1 MVVSGFPL
9 SHELKVRGLINQIT
23 SDSLIERLDS
33 EQLTFYIGF
42 DPTAESLHVGN
53 LLGLMMAKR
62 LQLYGHR
69 PILLAGGGTG
79 MIGDPS
85 GRSSERNLLDEA
97 TLRRNTEAIRGQ
109 LSHFVDF
116 ENDHAALLLDNAEW
130 LSRLH
135 LIDFLRDVGK
145 HFTLAQMLAKESVK
159 SRLSDQGIS
168 FTEFSYMVLQAYD
181 FLQLF
186 DLHQCELQIGGSDQ
200 WGNMTAGV
208 DLIRRVRSATAHAMT
223 WPLVTKSD
231 GTKFGKSMGNAVWL
245 DPILT
250 PPYELYQFFVRV
262 EDSKVIEYLK
272 MFTFVPLEEI
282 FKLED
287 SNRTRP
293 ELREAHHRLAYEV
306 VSVVHGESQA
316 RLAEQ
321 ASKELFGRGREDLAL
336 ADDVPGIE
344 LGRQE
349 VETGITVV
357 DVLVRS
363 GLATS
368 RSNARRLI
376 EQGGIYAS
384 GERLTA
390 DVTIS
395 ELYGGEPI
403 LIRKGKKDYLMVRI
417 EA

>member
-1 MVVSGFPL
+1 
-9 SHELKVRGLINQIT
+9 
-23 SDSLIERLDS
+23 
-33 EQLTFYIGF
+33 
-42 DPTAESLHVGN
+42 
-53 LLGLMMAKR
+53 
-62 LQLYGHR
+62 
-69 PILLAGGGTG
+69 
-79 MIGDPS
+79 
-85 GRSSERNLLDEA
+85 
-97 TLRRNTEAIRGQ
+97 
-109 LSHFVDF
+109 
-116 ENDHAALLLDNAEW
+116 
-130 LSRLH
+130 
-135 LIDFLRDVGK
+135 
-145 HFTLAQMLAKESVK
+145 
-159 SRLSDQGIS
+159 
-168 FTEFSYMVLQAYD
+168 
-181 FLQLF
+181 
-186 DLHQCELQIGGSDQ
+186 
-200 WGNMTAGV
+200 
-208 DLIRRVRSATAHAMT
+208 
-223 WPLVTKSD
+223 
-231 GTKFGKSMGNAVWL
+231 
-245 DPILT
+245 
-250 PPYELYQFFVRV
+250 
-262 EDSKVIEYLK
+262 LK

-321 ASKELFGRGREDLAL
+321 ASKELFGRGREDLAS

-395 ELYGGEPI
+395 ELYDGEPI